1 MSLLEPTNLLTET
14 LDAIERSGHTPEQV
28 TFVGSQDAEYRCTWD
43 EFTVLAD
50 VTYDDGYGA
59 AEVATDLI
67 IRFDDGR
74 KMWRGEYDGSEWW
87 EFDPIG
93 TVDYSN
99 PGKPIQKLTGGMWV
113 KLAEL
118 HAEDDDQ

>member
-1 MSLLEPTNLLTET
+1 MSLLTET
-14 LDAIERSGHTPEQV
+14 LEAIERSGHTPEQV
-28 TFVGSQDAEYRCTWD
+28 TFVGSLDAEYRCTWD
-43 EFTVLAD
+43 EFAVLAD
-50 VTYDDGYGA
+50 VVYDSGYGA

-93 TVDYSN
+93 TVDYSK
-99 PGKPIQKLTGGMWV
+99 PGKPIQKLTGGLWET
-113 KLAEL
+113 LASL